1 MKSPVLEASAG
12 FVSRTDLLA
21 FAPGIVPRTAVP
33 VAALAV
39 EVKNETALELVVDSQ
54 RFELVLFVTETV
66 VAAAELATENSNL
79 EERGCLA
86 HKRGECASDRS
97 EALMFSQLGENATS
111 PAA

>member
-21 FAPGIVPRTAVP
+21 FAAGILPWAAVP
-33 VAALAV
+33 VAALDV
-39 EVKNETALELVVDSQ
+39 EMKNETALELVVGSQ
-54 RFELVLFVTETV
+54 SFELVLFVTETV
-66 VAAAELATENSNL
+66 VAAAELATENSNP

-86 HKRGECASDRS
+86 HKRGGCASDRL
-97 EALMFSQLGENATS
+97 EAPMFSQLGENATS